1 MTVQAQRIRWRTTV
15 AVAILGAA
23 LGASIASG
31 LRLGA
36 DASPPVIHAYL
47 LPAPVIHAGEH
58 RAPSARLPH

>member
-31 LRLGA
+31 LKLGA
-36 DASPPVIHAYL
+36 TASPPVIHAYL
-47 LPAPVIHAGEH
+47 LPAPAIHAGH
-58 RAPSARLPH
+58 LARPTRLAH